1 MIFFHGRIQVIHFW
15 QECHKSNLAF
25 MLEHY
30 IRRHMM
36 SVCSITDDVNLR
48 FIHHKVSILPFIIN
62 KYLVKKYFDTILVN
76 ILLLLNLSP
85 TDYSI

>member
-1 MIFFHGRIQVIHFW
+1 
-15 QECHKSNLAF
+15 
-25 MLEHY
+25 
-30 IRRHMM
+30 M

-85 TDYSI
+85 TDYSIWWFLFEYYYDDASQMVIF